1 MCLRFWKLWAGGANK
16 KRKIYHCRTMN
27 SNVKVIGGMGSEIA
41 LVVRLRRR
49 EVTSRMYGSM
59 LFTKVI
65 LYTIL

>member
-41 LVVRLRRR
+41 LVVRLRWRV
-49 EVTSRMYGSM
+49 VTSRMYGSM

>member
-1 MCLRFWKLWAGGANK
+1 
-16 KRKIYHCRTMN
+16 MN

-41 LVVRLRRR
+41 LVVRLRWRV
-49 EVTSRMYGSM
+49 VTSRMYGSM